1 MVEILLDAEYQ
12 IKGQALE
19 FDFKVDKNRRRT
31 VNREGEIC
39 KGRMGSA

>member
-19 FDFKVDKNRRRT
+19 FDFKVDKN
-31 VNREGEIC
+31 IFQIL
-39 KGRMGSA
+39 SPQDS